1 VIDESNIHKYV
12 GREGSLMKR
21 NFQEFK
27 DFING
32 KNTAVV
38 GIGVSN
44 IPLIRF
50 LLGLGAKVSA
60 FDKKSEEQLGDV
72 AAEFKEKGVKLV
84 LGDNYLDN
92 LTGYEVV
99 FKTPSM
105 RIDSP
110 SLVRAKEE
118 GAYITSEMEEFVKY
132 CPAKIFG
139 VTGSDG
145 KTTTTSLI
153 YNILKEEG
161 YKTWVGGNIGTP
173 LFAQIEE
180 IKETD
185 KVVLELSSF
194 QTMTMTVSTEVAVV
208 TNLSPNHL
216 DVHKDMEEYID
227 AKRNIFK
234 YQDSNGVL
242 VLNRDNNI
250 TNSMVEEAKG
260 KVLQFSIKED
270 VKGGSHYRD
279 GVLYLCGKE
288 VCKAED
294 IVIKGMHNVENYL
307 AAFCA
312 LKDDVSIESMRKVA
326 NTFPG
331 VEHRIEFV
339 RELQGV
345 RYYNSSIASSPSRT
359 LADIKVFGKPIIL
372 IAGGYD
378 KKIPFEP
385 LAEEGYPYIK
395 KLVLLGATKDKISA
409 AFEKVIEEKRL
420 NLPIIIADSLEDAV
434 EKSKEAAESQDVVLL
449 APACASFD
457 MFVNFEV
464 RGNRFKDIVNSLK

>member
-1 VIDESNIHKYV
+1 
-12 GREGSLMKR
+12 MKK

-27 DFING
+27 DFIKD

-50 LLGLGAKVSA
+50 LLDLGARVSA
-60 FDKKSEEQLGDV
+60 FDKKSEDQLGEIG
-72 AAEFKEKGVKLV
+72 AEFKAKGVKLV

-92 LTGYEVV
+92 LSGYEVI

-110 SLVRAKEE
+110 SLERAKAES
-118 GAYITSEMEEFVKY
+118 AYITSEMEEFVKY
-132 CPAKIFG
+132 CPAKMYG

-145 KTTTTSLI
+145 KTTTTSLM

-216 DVHKDMEEYID
+216 DMHKDMEEYVD
-227 AKRNIFK
+227 AKKNIFK
-234 YQDSNGVL
+234 YQNSHGVL
-242 VLNRDNNI
+242 VLNRDNEI
-250 TNSMVEEAKG
+250 TNSMVDEAKG
-260 KVLQFSIKED
+260 NVLQFSVKETID
-270 VKGGSHYRD
+270 NGAFYKD
-279 GVLYLCGKE
+279 GMLYVMGKE
-288 VCKAED
+288 VCSAED

-326 NTFPG
+326 TTFPG

-339 RELQGV
+339 REVDGV
-345 RYYNSSIASSPSRT
+345 KYYNSSIASSPSRT

-385 LAEEGYPYIK
+385 LAEKGYPYIK
-395 KLVLLGATKDKISA
+395 KLVLLGATKDKIGA
-409 AFEKVIEEKRL
+409 AFEKVINEKKL
-420 NLPIIIADSLEDAV
+420 DITIIVANSFEDAV
-434 EKSKEAAESQDVVLL
+434 EKSRAVAEDKDVVLL

-457 MFVNFEV
+457 MFANFEI
-464 RGNRFKDIVNSLK
+464 RGNRFKEIVNSME